1 MKTTKKSGN
10 LLNYNLAILVI
21 SHVFNHIFLDED
33 NMKKIFGDYFKE
45 KNKDVRSIDYNEL
58 REWMTKAS
66 AGQLNGLA
74 KQIIQLYF
82 SW

>member
-82 SW
+82 S

>member
-1 MKTTKKSGN
+1 MKTTRKSGN

-82 SW
+82 S

>member
-33 NMKKIFGDYFKE
+33 NMKRIFGDYFKE

-82 SW
+82 S